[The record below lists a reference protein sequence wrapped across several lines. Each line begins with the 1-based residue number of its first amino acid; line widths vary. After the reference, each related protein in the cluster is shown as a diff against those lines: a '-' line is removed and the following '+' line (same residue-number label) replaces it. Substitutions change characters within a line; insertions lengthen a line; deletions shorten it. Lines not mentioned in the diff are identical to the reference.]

1 MLTSHCPR
9 RPLELRLLFL
19 FDDFSLDTDRREL
32 RGAAGLVSVEPQ
44 VFDLLTYLICN
55 RDRVVSKD
63 DILGTVW
70 HGRIVSESALTTRIN
85 AARSAIGDS
94 GEAQR
99 LIKTLPRKGLRF
111 VGAVREG
118 KEPAAVPLP
127 LPSRQVRPLALP
139 DRPSIAVLPFAN
151 LSGDREQDYFADGI
165 VEEIITALLRMRW
178 LFVIARNSSFAYRGR
193 ATDVR
198 QIGHELGVRYLLE
211 GSVRKAANRVRIT
224 AQLIEA
230 ATGAHLWAERYDRDL
245 ADTFVVQDEI
255 TGSVVGAIEP
265 ELRKV
270 EQQRANRKSPEPM
283 DAWDQ
288 YMRGMWHFYQ
298 FTAEDNAAAEAL
310 MRRAI
315 ELDSTYARGH
325 VGLSAVFSQRIL
337 SDWSENIDADRQA
350 GYAAARRAVELDDKD
365 PTALLLQASHC
376 LLNLDHGYSLA
387 SAQRAVDLAPNL
399 AMGHFVLGGA
409 RLFFGQFE
417 QAIGSFQRAMRLSP
431 YEPLTYVFCIH
442 LALAHYHQ
450 GHYAEAAEIAR
461 TGIGLRPT
469 RMAYRVLAACCGQLG
484 QVSEGQTAL
493 AQMRRRMPKDA
504 EQRWDVSYPYADPA
518 HRAAFIDGLHK
529 AGWDG

>member
-1 MLTSHCPR
+1 M
-9 RPLELRLLFL
+9 LFL
-19 FDDFSLDTDRREL
+19 FDDLSLDTDRREL
-32 RGAAGLVSVEPQ
+32 RGAGGLISLEPQ

-63 DILGTVW
+63 DILAAIW

-111 VGAVREG
+111 VGAVSER
-118 KEPAAVPLP
+118 KEPMAAPLP
-127 LPSRQVRPLALP
+127 LSSGQLTPPVLP
-139 DRPSIAVLPFAN
+139 VQPSIAVLPFAN
-151 LSGDREQDYFADGI
+151 LSGDPEQEYFADGI
-165 VEEIITALLRMRW
+165 VEEIITALSRMRW
-178 LFVIARNSSFAYRGR
+178 LFVIARNSSFTYKGR
-193 ATDVR
+193 ATDIR
-198 QIGHELGVRYLLE
+198 QIGHELGVRYVLE
-211 GSVRKAANRVRIT
+211 GSVRKAADQLRIT

-230 ATGAHLWAERYDRDL
+230 ATGAHLWAERYDRKL
-245 ADTFVVQDEI
+245 ADTFLVQDEI

-270 EQQRANRKSPEPM
+270 ERQRAIRKKPETM
-283 DAWDQ
+283 DVWDQ
-288 YMRGMWHFYQ
+288 CARGMWHFYQ
-298 FTAEDNAAAEAL
+298 STAEDNAAAEAF
-310 MRRAI
+310 MRGAI
-315 ELDSTYARGH
+315 DLDPTYAQGH
-325 VGLSAVFSQRIL
+325 VGLSAVFIQRIL

-350 GYAAARRAVELDDKD
+350 GYEAARRAVELDDKD
-365 PTALLLQASHC
+365 PTAHFLQASHS

-387 SAQRAVDLAPNL
+387 SAQRAVDLAPNF
-399 AMGHFVLGGA
+399 AMCHFVLGWA
-409 RLFFGQFE
+409 RLFLGKFE
-417 QAIGSFQRAMRLSP
+417 QAIESFQLAMRLSP
-431 YEPLTYVFCIH
+431 YDPLTYVFCIH

-450 GHYAEAAEIAR
+450 GHYAKAAEIAR

-484 QVSEGQTAL
+484 QVSEGQAAL

-504 EQRWDVSYPYADPA
+504 EKRWDVSYPYADPA
-518 HRAAFIDGLHK
+518 HRAAFIDGLRK